1 MVKRKLRLCR
11 AFIVV
16 AVIQHHFTAT
26 NPCPNS
32 PRPNTSP
39 GDEMFLFS
47 PASLCL
53 GFLFLMLPPPPPPPS
68 LTHNSVAHTH
78 TTLIVHTQLCHTP
91 SFTHNFDTLS
101 FTHNFVKHSLS
112 HAQLCLCHTRLWH
125 PPSFTLCHTPTFI
138 HNFVTHNLPW
148 FCVASVALVPL
159 GWLWRRAWAPL
170 IARGAAAL
178 CVAGLAL
185 NDIHLRFTWKA

>member
-1 MVKRKLRLCR
+1 MRSAR

-16 AVIQHHFTAT
+16 PVIQHHFTAT

-78 TTLIVHTQLCHTP
+78 TTLSTHNFVHTQLCHTP

-125 PPSFTLCHTPTFI
+125 PPSFTLCHTHHLSYTTLS
-138 HNFVTHNLPW
+138 HT
-148 FCVASVALVPL
+148 
-159 GWLWRRAWAPL
+159 
-170 IARGAAAL
+170 
-178 CVAGLAL
+178 
-185 NDIHLRFTWKA
+185 IHLGFAWQAWHLCRWAGSGGALGRR